1 MFYFAEAALNTHSCY
16 VPSHNI
22 QNIVSVSRYILLIYT
37 LNTSQR
43 MANWEFIFVAVC
55 DLRMT

>member
-1 MFYFAEAALNTHSCY
+1 MFYFAKAALNTHSCY

-22 QNIVSVSRYILLIYT
+22 QNIVSVSRYILHIHT

-43 MANWEFIFVAVC
+43 MANWECLYLLLFV
-55 DLRMT
+55 T

>member
-1 MFYFAEAALNTHSCY
+1 MFYFAKAALNTHSCY

>member
-22 QNIVSVSRYILLIYT
+22 QNIVSVSRYILHIHT